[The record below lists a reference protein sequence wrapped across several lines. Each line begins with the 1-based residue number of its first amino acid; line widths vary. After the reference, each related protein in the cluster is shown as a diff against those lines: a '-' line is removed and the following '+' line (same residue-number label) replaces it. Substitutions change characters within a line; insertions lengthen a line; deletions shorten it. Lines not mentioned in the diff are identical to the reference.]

1 MKKIGEKLLQ
11 KSILSR
17 KEIDFI
23 LKSKKIKLVK
33 ITHLYIKVKINEFI
47 NFKFI
52 CIFSY
57 LLFIIKY
64 DGSLKI

>member
-47 NFKFI
+47 I
-52 CIFSY
+52 
-57 LLFIIKY
+57 L
-64 DGSLKI
+64 